1 MASHPY
7 LPAAKEKGPARPP
20 NAWIIYRKT
29 KFRTLPPLQPG
40 EPRRAQADVSK
51 LISKM
56 WREEPDAVKA
66 EYERL
71 AEAEKAA
78 HQRMFPGYKF
88 APESKAEKEKKKKAR
103 QAQKEW
109 ERANARRSRGRAAPV
124 VPPAVP
130 LPAGLPPAA
139 YYDPASLYGP
149 AGPSPHTSGAGSP
162 TSSKSGSL
170 PLPPD
175 PARSTSTRSSARSS
189 PAVDAYHY
197 PQHQEGTPD
206 YGVPMPP
213 MQQHHQPELA
223 QQHHLPP
230 IHNNYDQQE
239 QFAPQQHHQQHH
251 PQQQHH
257 HLQPEHHQNPNQQQ
271 EHHQPQPQLTS
282 WPQNPA
288 HGDQVTVQGVTAQ
301 DVASYDHWDAHGG
314 APHHATAFATGD
326 PAIFALEGL
335 DFAALLERPQGPL
348 EVSMGA
354 QMPYDFAG
362 AGGEGDGFAGL
373 AQMFAE
379 FEYAGP
385 FDFGA
390 GVVGGEGGEQG
401 GGQGQGQGGGQGRQV
416 SAQHASTPA
425 AYYPDPDT
433 PAASPPFYEAASRT
447 PSYGQDAFTQYFN
460 LDASEPSPPGSR
472 HASGAYAPPEMQPQ
486 SRHASGAYAQPEMQP
501 QSRHASGAYAPPE
514 MQSTSRHA
522 SGSMY
527 PPPEALP
534 PSRHASASMYPS
546 PEPPQYI
553 PQEQHQQQ
561 QYTPPV
567 VTNAGARRVGASW
580 KPPRAEDDAPLEAWA
595 YPVAARS

>member
-88 APESKAEKEKKKKAR
+88 TPESKAEKEKKKKAR

-109 ERANARRSRGRAAPV
+109 ERANAKRTRGRAAPV
-124 VPPAVP
+124 QQPAVP

-149 AGPSPHTSGAGSP
+149 SGPSPHTSGAASP
-162 TSSKSGSL
+162 TSSKSASL

-197 PQHQEGTPD
+197 PQHHDGTPD

-213 MQQHHQPELA
+213 VQHQHQPELA
-223 QQHHLPP
+223 QQHLPP
-230 IHNNYDQQE
+230 NHHNYDQQQ
-239 QFAPQQHHQQHH
+239 QFAPQHHQQHQ
-251 PQQQHH
+251 QQQH
-257 HLQPEHHQNPNQQQ
+257 QQH

-288 HGDQVTVQGVTAQ
+288 NGSQVTVQGVTAQ
-301 DVASYDHWDAHGG
+301 VRFPPRLQRPHTDAAQDVASYQLWDQHGG
-314 APHHATAFATGD
+314 AAHHATAFATGD

-335 DFAALLERPQGPL
+335 DFAALLDHPQGEL

-354 QMPYDFAG
+354 QMPYEFDPQAADAFAG
-362 AGGEGDGFAGL
+362 F
-373 AQMFAE
+373 AQMFAD
-379 FEYAGP
+379 FDYAQP
-385 FDFGA
+385 FDFG
-390 GVVGGEGGEQG
+390 QG
-401 GGQGQGQGGGQGRQV
+401 GDGQGDGQGGQEQGRVV
-416 SAQHASTPA
+416 SAQHASTPV
-425 AYYPDPDT
+425 AYYPEPASRVPSGVAT
-433 PAASPPFYEAASRT
+433 PAASPPFYGNASRT
-447 PSYGQDAFTQYFN
+447 PSAAQSVHTSYGQDAFQQYFN
-460 LDASEPSPPGSR
+460 LDAPGDPSPPGSR
-472 HASGAYAPPEMQPQ
+472 HVSASAYPQPAPP
-486 SRHASGAYAQPEMQP
+486 G
-501 QSRHASGAYAPPE
+501 
-514 MQSTSRHA
+514 SRHA

-527 PPPEALP
+527 PPPEA
-534 PSRHASASMYPS
+534 
-546 PEPPQYI
+546 QYV
-553 PQEQHQQQ
+553 PQEQQQ
-561 QYTPPV
+561 QYAPPV

-580 KPPRAEDDAPLEAWA
+580 KPPRVEDDSPLDHAPAEAWT